1 MQLFS
6 TKYSDDKIDKFG
18 NGVLTAEIKDATSIT
33 IVSAYYSID
42 FLENILYKVLKKN
55 RSKCNLLLRK
65 VCTTRAE
72 TRVDA
77 CLITS

>member
-42 FLENILYKVLKKN
+42 FLENILDKVLKKN
-55 RSKCNLLLRK
+55 RSKCNLLLILNGLGGQR
-65 VCTTRAE
+65 
-72 TRVDA
+72 
-77 CLITS
+77 LIDQKMN